1 MRFLAIS
8 AAVFIWMQSALC
20 LAEAFPTSSPG
31 EEIGHEHQQAEPAG
45 KTGHHGGEGEG
56 QGNGAAPVGEDHC
69 DLLSRTLTS
78 AAAPCSTPAPLMLHA
93 STDPQV
99 LGSRISS
106 LSPAQFLR
114 APTKAPDL
122 IIQNASFLL

>member
-8 AAVFIWMQSALC
+8 TAVFIWMQSALC
-20 LAEAFPTSSPG
+20 LAEAFPTSLQG
-31 EEIGHEHQQAEPAG
+31 EEIGHEHRHAEPLGNAS
-45 KTGHHGGEGEG
+45 HHGGEGEG
-56 QGNGAAPVGEDHC
+56 QGNGPVGEDHC

-93 STDPQV
+93 STDIQA
-99 LGSRISS
+99 LGSGISS
-106 LSPAQFLR
+106 LSAAQFLR
-114 APTKAPDL
+114 APPKAPDL